1 MKKYILTIVI
11 ALTSLFASAQYT
23 MVSNIDVPNENES
36 WGSDNFTSSMGIG
49 YTLNDDY
56 MVGLRKNGDNYD
68 VFVRYSGIS
77 DNLYLSADIPTESS
91 LDSAR
96 VGVGYSVRFWNNLYV
111 EPNYSV
117 NLNSEGDDKGEFK
130 VGIAYRF

>member
-1 MKKYILTIVI
+1 MKKYILTVTI

-23 MVSNIDVPNENES
+23 AISDLDFPEEGQA
-36 WGSDNFTSSMGIG
+36 WGSENFTSSLGIG

-56 MVGLRKNGDNYD
+56 MVGIRKSSDDYNL
-68 VFVRYSGIS
+68 FVRYRIS
-77 DNLYLSADIPTESS
+77 DNLYLSADVPSEIS

-96 VGVGYSVRFWNNLYV
+96 VGFGYSVNFWGNLYV

-117 NLNSEGDDKGEFK
+117 NLNSEGSDSGEFK
-130 VGIAYRF
+130 VGVAYRF

>member
-1 MKKYILTIVI
+1 MKKYVLTVAV

-23 MVSNIDVPNENES
+23 MVSNIDIPNENES
-36 WGSDNFTSSMGIG
+36 WESDNFTSTLGIG

-56 MVGLRKNGDNYD
+56 MVGVRKSGDNYD
-68 VFVRYSGIS
+68 MFVRYSVS
-77 DNLYLSADIPTESS
+77 NNLYFSADIPTENSM
-91 LDSAR
+91 DSTR
-96 VGVGYSVRFWNNLYV
+96 VGLGCSVKFWDNLYI

-117 NLNSEGDDKGEFK
+117 NLSSDENDSGEFK